1 VYGALAAS
9 FAPLHAAACARL
21 CIRKRTHT
29 LTHTH
34 THTLTHIYTH
44 VYLHIH
50 VHTHKHTHI
59 RTCIHTRT
67 HMQSEADMLQLLGQL
82 SAANAITDTQ
92 MNKVCVRACM
102 FRSVCDLRCLNPEA
116 PVQSKTWNISRGFN
130 VAVHYYIIKLHL
142 APLQPCLLMH
152 ALSP

>member
-1 VYGALAAS
+1 MVPLLPLLHLCMQRHVHGCVYAS
-9 FAPLHAAACARL
+9 A
-21 CIRKRTHT
+21 
-29 LTHTH
+29 HTH
-34 THTLTHIYTH
+34 SHTYTH
-44 VYLHIH
+44 MY
-50 VHTHKHTHI
+50 TYTY
-59 RTCIHTRT
+59 TYTRT